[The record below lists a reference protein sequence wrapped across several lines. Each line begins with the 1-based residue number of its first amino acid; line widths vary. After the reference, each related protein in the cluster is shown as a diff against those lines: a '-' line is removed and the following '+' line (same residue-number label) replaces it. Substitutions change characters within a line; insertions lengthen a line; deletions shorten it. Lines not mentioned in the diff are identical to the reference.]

1 MAKKRPKS
9 KKKTQAKKK
18 VRPNRPQHPW
28 RLCPSGQHWVRLH
41 SRSNAPSVKGYCR
54 TNFSHKDQIYPF
66 EMNEIA
72 ESRFSKLRKGDLP
85 NQGLEEYDGSNA
97 YDPLIGGWTRFWN
110 EVLQPDVPLDPNLV
124 KALIATE
131 SRFKVKAEIW
141 AGKRAGM
148 ARGLMQVT
156 DWSAEILKDEK
167 GELLDYLVNVS
178 QKELYEPN
186 LNIGA
191 GIRWLFRKR
200 ETASATLKRKADWV
214 EAVAD
219 YKSYLG
225 AYTKNPKHKQMSKFA
240 EHYER
245 LKRSKKK

>member
-1 MAKKRPKS
+1 MAKPRSKLKKKQKTAKKEKRSRPKHS
-9 KKKTQAKKK
+9 
-18 VRPNRPQHPW
+18 W
-28 RLCPSGQHWVRLH
+28 RLCPSGEHWVRLH
-41 SRSNAPSVKGYCR
+41 SRSNAPSVTGYCR
-54 TNFSHKDQIYPF
+54 TNSSHKDQIYPF
-66 EMNEIA
+66 EISEIA
-72 ESRFSKLRKGDLP
+72 EKRFSKLRKSDLP
-85 NQGLEEYDGSNA
+85 NRGLEEYESSDA
-97 YDPLIGGWTRFWN
+97 YDHLVGGWTRFWN
-110 EVLQPDVPLDPNLV
+110 EVLRPDIPLDPNLV

-131 SRFKVKAEIW
+131 SRFKIKAEIR

-167 GELLDYLVNVS
+167 GELLDHLVNVS
-178 QKELYEPN
+178 QKELYDPN
-186 LNIGA
+186 LNIAA

-200 ETASATLKRKADWV
+200 ETASATLDRKANWI
-214 EAVAD
+214 EAVAE

-225 AYTKNPKHKQMSKFA
+225 VYTKNPKHKQMSKLT